1 MTESETETKE
11 LAPRGHVISLNM
23 PTWGHTKSACALL
36 QKIVRQQPVYAT
48 LYTATP
54 LFEKVV
60 KELDTQFLPGIEDGL
75 RNLIRVVALETSANP
90 FDLTP
95 LNEGFINEYR
105 KILDTAESDTE
116 PGPPQLILLDF
127 FLYGTLTKIREVSGD
142 TIPIYA
148 LISGSIATALSF
160 FGPDGR
166 FPQLVEELE
175 AIPKTDKAVYAAE
188 ATKIYTRTE
197 GKIKKLPGIP
207 PMYDHELMPQKV
219 SFTIKKLL
227 GQFSLTCSTY
237 RFQPFLTEYIVLML
251 DHVLRFLREC
261 DGAVTNS
268 TYLFEG
274 DAIRAFEEWFGGRPS
289 ICPGPFDY
297 PVIKQPQATDPTTVE
312 VQKWLDSILEKY
324 GSGSLVYI
332 SPGSQFWPSEPEKL
346 WAILD
351 VLIEQKVPFILSHAS
366 PFAVIPDEIK
376 EKIKSCGF
384 GYSSNWLP
392 QISILNHK
400 ACGWMLTHAGQNSI
414 TEALSAGVPMICW
427 PFDAD
432 QPVNAVYIAFVLNVG
447 YELFEV
453 RTDAGLRPVHR
464 LGDRKPEGTVEA
476 VKREFSETLEK
487 MKGED
492 GAVKRANARKLQSG
506 FAQLWAPDGENWKEI
521 KKVTDILRE

>member
-1 MTESETETKE
+1 MTESETKSKE

-36 QKIVRQQPVYAT
+36 QKIVRQRPVHAT
-48 LYTATP
+48 LYTAAP

-60 KELDTQFLPGIEDGL
+60 KELDSQFLPGFEADL
-75 RNLIRVVALETSANP
+75 RNLIRVVALETSPNP

-95 LNEGFINEYR
+95 LNESFINEYR
-105 KILDTAESDTE
+105 KLLDTAESDTE
-116 PGPPQLILLDF
+116 PGPPQLVLLDF
-127 FLYGTLTKIREVSGD
+127 FLYGTLTKIREVSED

-148 LISGSIATALSF
+148 LVSGSIATTLSF

-175 AIPKTDKAVYAAE
+175 AIPKTDKAVYVAE

-197 GKIKKLPGIP
+197 GKLKKLPGIP
-207 PMYDHELMPQKV
+207 PMYDHELMPQK
-219 SFTIKKLL
+219 
-227 GQFSLTCSTY
+227 
-237 RFQPFLTEYIVLML
+237 PFLAEYVVFML

-261 DGAVTNS
+261 DGAVSNS

-274 DAIRAFEEWFGGRPS
+274 DAIKAFEEWFGGRPS

-297 PVIKQPQATDPTTVE
+297 NVIKQQQATDPMTVE
-312 VQKWLDSILEKY
+312 VLKWLDSILEKY
-324 GSGSLVYI
+324 GPRSLVYI

-346 WAILD
+346 WTILD
-351 VLIEQKVPFILSHAS
+351 VLIEHKIPFILSHAS

-392 QISILNHK
+392 QVSILNHK
-400 ACGWMLTHAGQNSI
+400 VCGWMLTHAGQNSI

-432 QPVNAVYIAFVLNVG
+432 QPVNAVYIASVLNAG

-453 RTDAGLRPVHR
+453 RTDAGLRPIHR

-476 VKREFSETLEK
+476 VRREFTDILEK

-492 GAVKRANARKLQSG
+492 GAVKRANARKLQGG
-506 FAQLWAPDGENWKEI
+506 FAKLWAADGDNWKEI
-521 KKVTDILRE
+521 KKITDILRA

>member
-1 MTESETETKE
+1 MTESETKSKG
-11 LAPRGHVISLNM
+11 LASRGHVISLNM

-48 LYTATP
+48 LYTAAL

-60 KELDTQFLPGIEDGL
+60 KELDSQFLPGTEDGL
-75 RNLIRVVALETSANP
+75 RNLIRVVAIETSANP

-95 LNEGFINEYR
+95 PNEGFINEYR
-105 KILDTAESDTE
+105 KLLDTAKESDTE

-127 FLYGTLTKIREVSGD
+127 FLYGTLMKIREVSGD

-148 LISGSIATALSF
+148 LVSGSIATALSF
-160 FGPDGR
+160 FGTDGR

-175 AIPKTDKAVYAAE
+175 AIPKTDRAVYAAE
-188 ATKIYTRTE
+188 VTKIYTRTE

-207 PMYDHELMPQKV
+207 PMYDHELMPQK
-219 SFTIKKLL
+219 
-227 GQFSLTCSTY
+227 
-237 RFQPFLTEYIVLML
+237 PFLTEYIVLML
-251 DHVLRFLREC
+251 DHVLRFIRDC

-274 DAIRAFEEWFGGRPS
+274 DAIKAFEEWFGGRPS

-297 PVIKQPQATDPTTVE
+297 PVIEQQQATDPMTVE

-324 GSGSLVYI
+324 GPCSLVYI

-351 VLIEQKVPFILSHAS
+351 VLIEHKVPFILSHAS
-366 PFAVIPDEIK
+366 PFAVIPDGIK

-392 QISILNHK
+392 QIGILNHK
-400 ACGWMLTHAGQNSI
+400 ACGWMLTHAGQNSV

-432 QPVNAVYIAFVLNVG
+432 QPVNAVYIAFVLNAG

-453 RTDAGLRPVHR
+453 RTDAGLRPIHR
-464 LGDRKPEGTVEA
+464 LGDRKPEGTVET
-476 VKREFSETLEK
+476 VRREFTEILEK
-487 MKGED
+487 MKGDD
-492 GAVKRANARKLQSG
+492 GAVKRANAQKLQSG
-506 FAQLWAPDGENWKEI
+506 FAKLWAPDGENWQEI
-521 KKVTDILRE
+521 KKITEILRS